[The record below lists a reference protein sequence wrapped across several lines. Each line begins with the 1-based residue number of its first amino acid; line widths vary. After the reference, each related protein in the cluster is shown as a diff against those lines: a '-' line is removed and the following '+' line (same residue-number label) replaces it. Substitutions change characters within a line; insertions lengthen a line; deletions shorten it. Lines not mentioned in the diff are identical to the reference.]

1 MPREEIE
8 RVKEAGALFCGKNR
22 SRFIIF
28 FSLQVSLSNRV
39 VKIGFTEKKPR
50 LEKKWIWY
58 SRLLRA
64 SVSDI
69 RNWKC
74 KSPTKKA

>member
-8 RVKEAGALFCGKNR
+8 RVKEAGAVGR
-22 SRFIIF
+22 IDHGSF
-28 FSLQVSLSNRV
+28 FFFFLQVSLSNRV
-39 VKIGFTEKKPR
+39 VKIGFIEKKPR

>member
-1 MPREEIE
+1 MPQEEIE
-8 RVKEAGALFCGKNR
+8 RVKEAGAVGRIDQGSF
-22 SRFIIF
+22 FF

-39 VKIGFTEKKPR
+39 VKIGFIEKKPR

-64 SVSDI
+64 SISDI